1 MYLDKRSDSLSF
13 SLRHVVYY
21 VVSSRL
27 TTLWGLFSVLYW
39 HMDACETVSKISLI
53 TYDLTKYN
61 QTSVYTRINII
72 DLK

>member
-27 TTLWGLFSVLYW
+27 TTLWSLFSVLDW
-39 HMDACETVSKISLI
+39 HKDACETVSKISLI
-53 TYDLTKYN
+53 TYVLTKYN
-61 QTSVYTRINII
+61 QTSVYTRINIT
-72 DLK
+72 DLQ

>member
-27 TTLWGLFSVLYW
+27 TTLWSLFSMLDW

-61 QTSVYTRINII
+61 QTSVYTRINIT